1 MMQTLKKLF
10 KLYIYSLLIVALNS
24 CDIISNRYP
33 IEFVTAKRDTTHR
46 IAGKKEKFITVYEA
60 SADLDFMTANEPT
73 YENIAN
79 YINKQISQE
88 LLKTDF
94 TDTTETVNLYLK
106 NKTTDFENEMSE
118 LYDEIVLMKET
129 DTTEVATII
138 NIPQFNHA
146 TGRAKYGF
154 DGIIIYTFTEDIYL
168 GGAHPQTITP
178 LICFNSQT
186 GNKIHK
192 EDIFRNNTEKI
203 LAQKLTEK
211 LMESRGAESIE
222 DLWEEGILEFE
233 EMYVT
238 TNFAL
243 EEDSIRFHYNAYDI
257 APYSVGSI
265 TISLSYK
272 ELKDILL

>member
-1 MMQTLKKLF
+1 MQILKKLF
-10 KLYIYSLLIVALNS
+10 KPYIYSLLIVALNS
-24 CDIISNRYP
+24 CDIISNRHP
-33 IEFVTAKRDTTHR
+33 IEFVTTNKETKHK

-60 SADLDFMTANEPT
+60 SADIDFMKANEPT
-73 YENIAN
+73 YENVAN
-79 YINKQISQE
+79 LINKQISQE
-88 LLKTDF
+88 LLKTEF
-94 TDTTETVNLYLK
+94 TDTTETINLYLR
-106 NKTTDFENEMSE
+106 NKTTEFEDEMSE
-118 LYDEIVLMKET
+118 LYDDIILMKES

-138 NIPQFNHA
+138 NIPQFNYA

-154 DGIIIYTFTEDIYL
+154 DGIIIYTFNEEIYM
-168 GGAHPQTITP
+168 GGAHPQTITT
-178 LICFNSQT
+178 LICFNTQT

-192 EDIFRNNTEKI
+192 EDIFRNDKEKI
-203 LAQKLTEK
+203 LAQKLTDK
-211 LMESRGAESIE
+211 LMKSRGAESIE

-272 ELKDILL
+272 ELKDVLL